1 MAITATMRQDIME
14 LAVLMN
20 NKAPGT
26 KLLGEL
32 VVAAN
37 SGQTLEQIAATL
49 AARDDFKAQYP
60 LHQTPAEFGAEWVG
74 NILPEA
80 DADLKAEAV
89 AIVEAHIN
97 GGGSLAS
104 LVVSVQ
110 TFMGDQANAT
120 GTLKKHIDNF
130 TNKVTVATYHTITQE
145 AAEEWAIPATVTS
158 DAASV
163 TVANTAVDT
172 ATAPPPPAK
181 KNLVLTTAAETVD
194 GGAGDDNISG
204 VVAMQTSATV
214 GTTLLPGD
222 IINGGEGTD
231 TLTINT
237 SGDYGGS
244 YSIAAIQANSV
255 EKVVFNSYDTRGGD
269 EVKLDLTLMKD
280 VTSVGTASGSAT
292 GDLEI
297 INATKLV
304 DIDLMN
310 MAGDFKVTYPAGL
323 TSPLLGSQTQNIS
336 LKNVTAGDVTVAGV
350 ETVNVTSSL
359 SKNTLN
365 DLVINDATALNITGD
380 QNLTITNEVDFKN
393 AASATATDG
402 TVNAS
407 GLSGKLSFTA
417 SADNMVITGGSNDD
431 TIKMVGT
438 LNGLDK
444 IDGGDGTD
452 TLTMNAAALSTQFAQ
467 TSNIEKIVFN
477 SSNAAVAM
485 DVSKLPAG
493 VTQAT
498 VDLTDADD
506 TTGAT
511 IDSTVTKADGMLI
524 NIAKTVEDDPDADD
538 SDGTKLTI
546 TNTTDSTADTVNIKL
561 SNIGRDNHATTE
573 YNGID
578 EIDVASFETVNITA
592 NANALGTNSFN
603 EVETLT
609 ATNATSVTVTG
620 SGALEVG
627 TLAAAKVTSFDA
639 SGLAGA
645 LTLTPGAGPALKT
658 ATIKMGGKSSTVNF
672 AGNLNVLDVVQGG
685 AGTADTVTATVTSLS
700 ATTGALNLTDVENVT
715 LVTSGNNTLALA
727 GSSGIKK
734 LQVTDNKQTIT
745 GFDVANTAIH
755 LGSASDASAT
765 SSEIDVTAADATGA
779 DDTLSVSVNTTA
791 GAATSIIDASNIEN
805 LALTIGRNT
814 TGTNALAT
822 LDLTTFEG
830 TAVTVGTG
838 ALTAGAVVTAGA
850 VALGTLHKNTNSL
863 TSTNKG
869 AVTASMANSTTAV
882 TFTGNGTGIQNVTGG
897 ALGDTF
903 NIGSTGNVTHVTS
916 GGTGTDTT
924 NISVTTGFVNA
935 GSLDTENVNVT
946 VAAAVDPTLSTS
958 FGTGVDNV
966 KILGGNELSTF
977 TTGTIVDQV
986 KTVDASG
993 FAGNVA
999 VTVANDKLDNT
1010 VTITGGPLATD
1021 KIVNQIVSAATYA
1034 PKSSAVEVL
1043 DLNLDEDITVNLAGM
1058 TGLARVEADII
1069 NSKTAT
1075 FSNVG
1080 PTQTVRLTDAGNTSS
1095 ILEVKPADA
1104 TDTDNAVL
1112 IEIKGGTIAAGA
1124 KLKTTDVE
1132 TVTVKASSAETIDM
1146 SLATMTSATKVLTT
1160 NITGTSAL
1168 TLSATSAQMTT
1179 IDASGKTA
1187 GGVIQTGRSA
1197 TTKVDYKGGA
1207 GADTFIMAAAG
1218 DTITGGAGSDTI
1230 DINYAAVLGGI
1241 SVDLSASGNQI
1252 LTMDG
1257 GAISGSITGFESV
1270 DLAGYTGFGA
1280 AVTGYQKVGSTAG
1293 STVTGSNATDRITL
1307 GFGNDTVNV
1316 VTATSA
1322 DNDVV
1327 SGGAGSDTIKI
1338 ADGLAGTTTS
1348 QNVVDLTTPGNG
1360 LIANAGA
1367 FANYTGFENIDV
1379 SAEAGAG
1386 DGFTLKGTTGDNIIK
1401 GSAGDDILTMTTG
1414 NDTITLGGAADAI
1427 NITTAI
1433 FEANSAGT
1441 GTLDGGAATD
1451 TITVSDTTTGIV
1463 DADFRG
1469 ITTVEALTLNNG
1481 ANTIGLGALAK
1492 AAGILTVTGGAGS
1505 GDTFNVTKAF
1515 VETAT
1520 LDIVAGGTG
1529 TDSISVTDSGA
1540 VDLTATAINDIEA
1553 LTVAADAGADDVKI
1567 PQNLFDSG
1575 GGTTAA
1581 TITLTSAVDG
1591 DNDTITIPKGST
1603 VWDAGGAEGNATD
1616 VNAAGEFHLAG
1627 AGGNGVLTYYNE
1639 AGATVVTLTI
1649 TGLDAGAVALSGTDL
1664 VFTA

>member
-49 AARDDFKAQYP
+49 AARDDFKASYP

-80 DADLKAEAV
+80 DADLQAEAV
-89 AIVEAHIN
+89 AIVEAHLN

-110 TFMGDQANAT
+110 AFMGDQANAT
-120 GTLKKHIDNF
+120 GTLKTHIDNF
-130 TNKVTVATYHTITQE
+130 TNKVTVATYHTITKE
-145 AAEEWAIPATVTS
+145 AADEWVIPATVTS
-158 DAASV
+158 DAATV
-163 TVANTAVDT
+163 TAANATADV

-181 KNLVLTTAAETVD
+181 QNLVLTTAAETID
-194 GGAGDDNISG
+194 AGAGDDNISG
-204 VVAMQTSATV
+204 VVAMQTAATV

-237 SGDYGGS
+237 SGDFGGS
-244 YSIAAIQANSV
+244 YSIQAIQANSV
-255 EKVVFNSYDTRGGD
+255 EKVVFNSYDTRAAD

-280 VTSVGTASGSAT
+280 VTTVGTASGSAN

-297 INATKLV
+297 INSTKIV
-304 DIDLMN
+304 DADLMN
-310 MAGDFKVTYPAGL
+310 MAGNFNLNYPAGVI
-323 TSPLLGSQTQNIS
+323 LGTQTQNITLS
-336 LKNVTAGDVTVAGV
+336 NMTAGTVTVNGV

-359 SKNTLN
+359 SKNTLA
-365 DLVINDATALNITGD
+365 DLVINDTTALNISGD
-380 QNLTITNEVDFKN
+380 QNLTITAEVDFKN
-393 AASATATDG
+393 ATSATATDG
-402 TVNAS
+402 TVDAS
-407 GLSGKLSFTA
+407 GLSGKLAFTA
-417 SADNMVITGGSNDD
+417 SADVMSITGGTGDD
-431 TIKMVGT
+431 TINMVGT
-438 LNGLDK
+438 LNGLDV
-444 IDGGDGTD
+444 INGGDGTD
-452 TLTMNAAALSTQFAQ
+452 TVTMDSATLTTQFAQ
-467 TSNIEKIVFN
+467 TSNVEKIVFN
-477 SSNAAVAM
+477 TATAGVAM

-493 VTQAT
+493 VTE
-498 VDLTDADD
+498 
-506 TTGAT
+506 AT
-511 IDSTVTKADGMLI
+511 IDLQDANDGDAAKLASTVTKADGMLI
-524 NIAKTVEDDPDADD
+524 NIAKTVEDAADAND
-538 SDGTKLTI
+538 SDGTKVTI
-546 TNTTDSTADTVNIKL
+546 TNTTDSTADAVNIKL

-578 EIDVASFETVNITA
+578 EIDIASYETVSITA
-592 NANALGTNSFN
+592 NTNALGTNSFN
-603 EVETLT
+603 EVDTLT
-609 ATNATSVTVTG
+609 ATNATAITVTG
-620 SGALEVG
+620 TGALEVG
-627 TLAAAKVTSFDA
+627 ALAAAKVESFDA

-658 ATIKMGGKSSTVNF
+658 ATIKMGGKSSTVNY

-685 AGTADTVTATVTSLS
+685 AGTADTVTATVTGLS
-700 ATTGALNLTDVENVT
+700 ATTGALSLTDVENLT

-727 GSSGIKK
+727 GSSGITK

-755 LGSASDASAT
+755 LGSSSDESAT
-765 SSEIDVTAADATGA
+765 SSEIDVTASDATGA
-779 DDTLSVSVNTTA
+779 DDTLSVSVNTTN
-791 GAATSIIDASNIEN
+791 GAPTSIIDASNIEN

-814 TGTNALAT
+814 TGTNSLAT

-830 TAVTVGTG
+830 SAVTVGTG

-850 VALGTLHKNTNSL
+850 VALGTLHKNTSSL
-863 TSTNKG
+863 TSTNKA
-869 AVTASMANSTTAV
+869 AVTASMANSTSAV
-882 TFTGNGTGIQNVTGG
+882 TFTGNGTGIQNFTGG
-897 ALGDTF
+897 ALADTF
-903 NIGSTGNVTHVTS
+903 TIGSTGNIAHVTS
-916 GGTGTDTT
+916 GGAGTDTT
-924 NISVTTGFVNA
+924 NITVTTGFVDA
-935 GSLDTENVNVT
+935 GSLDTENVNLT
-946 VAAAVDPTLSTS
+946 VVAAVDPTLTTS

-966 KILGGNELSTF
+966 TILGGNELSTF
-977 TTGTIVDQV
+977 TSGTIVNAV
-986 KTVDASG
+986 KTVDAGS
-993 FAGNVA
+993 FLGNAV
-999 VTVANDKLDNT
+999 VTVANDQLDNT
-1010 VTITGGPLATD
+1010 VTITGGALATD

-1034 PKSSAVEVL
+1034 PKSTGVEIL
-1043 DLNLDEDITVNLAGM
+1043 DLNLDEDITVNLTGM
-1058 TGLARVEADII
+1058 TGLSRVEADII

-1080 PTQTVRLTDAGNTSS
+1080 PTQTVRLTDAGNTTS
-1095 ILEVKPADA
+1095 ILEVKPVDA
-1104 TDTDNAVL
+1104 TATDNAVL

-1132 TVTVKASSAETIDM
+1132 TVTVKASSAESIDM

-1179 IDASGKTA
+1179 IDASTKTA
-1187 GGVIQTGRSA
+1187 GGVTQTGRSA
-1197 TTKVDYKGGA
+1197 TTKVTYSGGA

-1218 DTITGGAGSDTI
+1218 DTMTGGAGSDTL
-1230 DINYAAVLGGI
+1230 DVNYAAVLGGI
-1241 SVDLSASGNQI
+1241 SIDLSATGNQI

-1257 GAISGSITGFESV
+1257 GAISGSISGFESV
-1270 DLAGYTGFGA
+1270 DLSGYTGFGA
-1280 AVTGYQKVGSTAG
+1280 AVTGYQKTGSTAG
-1293 STVTGSNATDRITL
+1293 STVTGSLSTDRITL
-1307 GFGNDTVNV
+1307 GFGNDTVS
-1316 VTATSA
+1316 VTSATSA
-1322 DNDVV
+1322 DADVV

-1338 ADGLAGTTTS
+1338 ADGLASTTTA
-1348 QNVVDLTTPGNG
+1348 QNIVDLTTPGNG
-1360 LIANAGA
+1360 KIANAGA

-1379 SAEAGAG
+1379 SAETGAG
-1386 DGFTLKGTTGDNIIK
+1386 DGFTLTGTTGDNIIK
-1401 GSAGDDILTMTTG
+1401 GSAGDDALTMTTG
-1414 NDTITLGGAADAI
+1414 NDTITMGGAADAI
-1427 NITTAI
+1427 SITTAI

-1529 TDSISVTDSGA
+1529 TDTISVSDSGA
-1540 VDLTATAINDIEA
+1540 VDLTGSTINDIEA
-1553 LTVAADAGADDVKI
+1553 LTVATDAGADDVKI
-1567 PQNLFDSG
+1567 PNNLFDDG
-1575 GGTTAA
+1575 DIATAA
-1581 TITLTSAVDG
+1581 TLTITGAVDT
-1591 DNDTITIPKGST
+1591 DNDTLTIAKGST
-1603 VWDAGGAEGNATD
+1603 VWDAGGAEASAAAVTE
-1616 VNAAGEFHLAG
+1616 AGEFFLATA
-1627 AGGNGVLTYYNE
+1627 AGNSTLVYWNE
-1639 AGATVVTLTI
+1639 AGASAVTLTI
-1649 TGLDAGAVALSGTDL
+1649 TGLDGGAVAVSGTDL